1 MMKFNLNN
9 MQNFDMNKTM
19 KYLIFLSF
27 VTQWSFLS
35 MIINLFTM
43 GIIGIPLFILMIL
56 DALTMIQF
64 EDKTIKRP
72 SFILSKIWDIF
83 DAVSNRNQVNN
94 YNQKMNNS
102 SQLFNGVENIS
113 NSLKNIINKIK
124 NIINNF
130 DEDESNNNKYYKERE
145 LNRFSDEIGENIT
158 IEYTSQDNI
167 LKKKSFK
174 YKDRATTF
182 IKMLESNGYK
192 DYTKYNVNPNNS
204 LTYIIFNKNKDIINV
219 FENKVQTKHDDENYK
234 IITEGW
240 PKK

>member
-43 GIIGIPLFILMIL
+43 GIIGIPLFIVMIL
-56 DALTMIQF
+56 DALTMIKF

-72 SFILSKIWDIF
+72 SFILSKIWDIL
-83 DAVSNRNQVNN
+83 DRLSNKDNKN
-94 YNQKMNNS
+94 YNNNTNNFS
-102 SQLFNGVENIS
+102 SFYRGIGNISKTFNG
-113 NSLKNIINKIK
+113 LRNKI
-124 NIINNF
+124 NNLINNF
-130 DEDESNNNKYYKERE
+130 DEDESRNNKYYKERE
-145 LNRFSDEIGENIT
+145 LNKFSDEIGKKII
-158 IEYTSQDNI
+158 IEYTSEDNN
-167 LKKKSFK
+167 LKKKTFQ

-192 DYTKYNVNPNNS
+192 DYTKYNVDPKNS
-204 LTYIIFNKNKDIINV
+204 LTYIIFNKNKDIVNV
-219 FENKVQTKHDDENYK
+219 FENKIQTKHDDKNYK

>member
-43 GIIGIPLFILMIL
+43 GIIGIPLFIVMIL
-56 DALTMIQF
+56 DALTMIKF

-72 SFILSKIWDIF
+72 SFILSKIWDIL
-83 DAVSNRNQVNN
+83 DRLSNKDNKN
-94 YNQKMNNS
+94 YNNNTNNFS
-102 SQLFNGVENIS
+102 SFYRGIGNIS
-113 NSLKNIINKIK
+113 NSFNGLRNKI
-124 NIINNF
+124 NNLINNF
-130 DEDESNNNKYYKERE
+130 DEDESRNNKYYKERE
-145 LNRFSDEIGENIT
+145 LNKFSDEIGKKIT
-158 IEYTSQDNI
+158 IEYTSEDNN
-167 LKKKSFK
+167 LKKKTFQ

-192 DYTKYNVNPNNS
+192 NYTKYNVDPKNS
-204 LTYIIFNKNKDIINV
+204 LTYIIFNKNKDIVNV
-219 FENKVQTKHDDENYK
+219 FENKIQTKHDDKNYK

>member
-43 GIIGIPLFILMIL
+43 GIIGIPLFIVMIL
-56 DALTMIQF
+56 DALTMIKF

-72 SFILSKIWDIF
+72 SFILSKIWDIL
-83 DAVSNRNQVNN
+83 DRLSNKDNKN
-94 YNQKMNNS
+94 YNNNTNNFS
-102 SQLFNGVENIS
+102 SFYRGIGNISKTFNG
-113 NSLKNIINKIK
+113 LRNKI
-124 NIINNF
+124 NNLINNF
-130 DEDESNNNKYYKERE
+130 DEDESRNNKYYKERE
-145 LNRFSDEIGENIT
+145 LNKFSDEIGKKIT
-158 IEYTSQDNI
+158 IEYTSEDNN
-167 LKKKSFK
+167 LKKKTFQ

-192 DYTKYNVNPNNS
+192 DYTKYNVDPKNS
-204 LTYIIFNKNKDIINV
+204 LTYIIFNKNKDIVNV
-219 FENKVQTKHDDENYK
+219 FENKIQTKHDDKNYK

>member
-43 GIIGIPLFILMIL
+43 GIIGIPLFIVMIL
-56 DALTMIQF
+56 DALTMIKF

-72 SFILSKIWDIF
+72 SFILSKIWDIL
-83 DAVSNRNQVNN
+83 DRLSNKDNKN
-94 YNQKMNNS
+94 YNNNTNNFS
-102 SQLFNGVENIS
+102 SFYRGIGNISKTFNG
-113 NSLKNIINKIK
+113 LRNKI
-124 NIINNF
+124 NNLINNF
-130 DEDESNNNKYYKERE
+130 DDDESRNNKYYKERE
-145 LNRFSDEIGENIT
+145 LNKFSDEIGKKIT
-158 IEYTSQDNI
+158 IEYTSEDNN
-167 LKKKSFK
+167 LKKKTFQ

-192 DYTKYNVNPNNS
+192 DYTKYNVDPKNS
-204 LTYIIFNKNKDIINV
+204 LTYIIFNKNKDIVNV
-219 FENKVQTKHDDENYK
+219 FENKIQTKHDDKNYK

>member
-1 MMKFNLNN
+1 MKFNLNN

-35 MIINLFTM
+35 MIVNLFTM
-43 GIIGIPLFILMIL
+43 GIIGIPLFVLMIL
-56 DALTMIQF
+56 DALTMIKF
-64 EDKTIKRP
+64 EDKSIKRP
-72 SFILSKIWDIF
+72 SFILSKIWDVI
-83 DAVSNRNQVNN
+83 DALSNKQNGNN
-94 YNQKMNNS
+94 YNTKTKNNS
-102 SQLFNGVENIS
+102 SLYKSVENIS
-113 NSLKNIINKIK
+113 NGFNNIRNKIK
-124 NIINNF
+124 NLINNF
-130 DEDESNNNKYYKERE
+130 DEEESKNNKYYKERE
-145 LNRFSDEIGENIT
+145 INKFDDEIGENVT
-158 IEYTSQDNI
+158 IEYTSQDNV

-192 DYTKYNVNPNNS
+192 DYTKYNMNPQNS
-204 LTYIIFNKNKDIINV
+204 LTYIIFNKDKDIVNV
-219 FENKVQTKHDDENYK
+219 FENKIETKHDDKYYK

>member
-43 GIIGIPLFILMIL
+43 GIIGIPLFIVMIL
-56 DALTMIQF
+56 DALTMIKF

-72 SFILSKIWDIF
+72 SFILSKIWDIL
-83 DAVSNRNQVNN
+83 DRLSNKDNKN
-94 YNQKMNNS
+94 YNNNTNNFS
-102 SQLFNGVENIS
+102 SFYRGIGNISKTFNG
-113 NSLKNIINKIK
+113 LRNKI
-124 NIINNF
+124 NNLINNF
-130 DEDESNNNKYYKERE
+130 DDDESRNNKYYKERE
-145 LNRFSDEIGENIT
+145 LNKFSDEIGKKII
-158 IEYTSQDNI
+158 IEYTSEDNN
-167 LKKKSFK
+167 LKKKTFQ

-192 DYTKYNVNPNNS
+192 DYTKYNVDPKNS
-204 LTYIIFNKNKDIINV
+204 LTYIIFNKNKDIVNV
-219 FENKVQTKHDDENYK
+219 FENKIQTKHDDKNYK

>member
-1 MMKFNLNN
+1 MKFNLNN

-43 GIIGIPLFILMIL
+43 GIIGIPLFIVMIL
-56 DALTMIQF
+56 DALTMIKF
-64 EDKTIKRP
+64 DDKTIKRP
-72 SFILSKIWDIF
+72 SFILSKIWDIL
-83 DAVSNRNQVNN
+83 DRLSNKDNKN
-94 YNQKMNNS
+94 YNNNTNNFS
-102 SQLFNGVENIS
+102 SFYRGIGNISKTFNG
-113 NSLKNIINKIK
+113 LRNKI
-124 NIINNF
+124 NNLINNF
-130 DEDESNNNKYYKERE
+130 DEDESRNNKYYKERE
-145 LNRFSDEIGENIT
+145 LNKFSDEIGKKIT
-158 IEYTSQDNI
+158 IEYTSEDNN
-167 LKKKSFK
+167 LKKKTFQ

-192 DYTKYNVNPNNS
+192 DYTKYNVDPKNS
-204 LTYIIFNKNKDIINV
+204 LTYIIFNKNKDIVNV
-219 FENKVQTKHDDENYK
+219 FENKIQTKHDDKNYK

>member
-1 MMKFNLNN
+1 MMRFNLNN
-9 MQNFDMNKTM
+9 MQNFDINKSM

-56 DALTMIQF
+56 DALTMLKF
-64 EDKTIKRP
+64 EDKTIKKP
-72 SFILSKIWDIF
+72 SFILSKLLDVIDTISNKGNTNNPNYKTNSSSSLFKIF
-83 DAVSNRNQVNN
+83 DKIS
-94 YNQKMNNS
+94 YK
-102 SQLFNGVENIS
+102 LDNIT
-113 NSLKNIINKIK
+113 NIIK
-124 NIINNF
+124 NLINNF
-130 DEDESNNNKYYKERE
+130 DDDESTDNKYYKERQ
-145 LNRFSDEIGENIT
+145 LNKFSNEIGKEII

-167 LKKKSFK
+167 LKKKSFM

-192 DYTKYNVNPNNS
+192 NYSKYNIDPNNG
-204 LTYIIFNKNKDIINV
+204 LTYLVFNKDKDIVDV
-219 FENKVQTKHDDENYK
+219 FTNKIQIKHDDNNYK

>member
-43 GIIGIPLFILMIL
+43 GIIGIPLFIVMIL
-56 DALTMIQF
+56 DALTMIKF

-72 SFILSKIWDIF
+72 SFILSKIWDIL
-83 DAVSNRNQVNN
+83 DRLSNKDNKN
-94 YNQKMNNS
+94 YNNNTNNFS
-102 SQLFNGVENIS
+102 SFYRGIENIS
-113 NSLKNIINKIK
+113 KTFNGLRNKI
-124 NIINNF
+124 NNLINNF
-130 DEDESNNNKYYKERE
+130 DEDESRNNKYYKERE
-145 LNRFSDEIGENIT
+145 LNKFSDEIGKKIT
-158 IEYTSQDNI
+158 IEYTSEDNN
-167 LKKKSFK
+167 LKKKTFQ

-192 DYTKYNVNPNNS
+192 DYTKYNVDPKNS
-204 LTYIIFNKNKDIINV
+204 LTYIIFNKNKDIVNV
-219 FENKVQTKHDDENYK
+219 FENKIQTKHDDKNYK

>member
-1 MMKFNLNN
+1 MKFNLND

-56 DALTMIQF
+56 DALTMIKF

-72 SFILSKIWDIF
+72 SLVLSKIWDVI
-83 DAVSNRNQVNN
+83 DAFSNKGNSNN
-94 YNQKMNNS
+94 YNHNVNDS
-102 SQLFNGVENIS
+102 SPLYKGADNIS
-113 NSLKNIINKIK
+113 NGFKNLRNKIQ
-124 NIINNF
+124 NLINNF
-130 DEDESNNNKYYKERE
+130 DEDKSNNKKYHRERE
-145 LNRFSDEIGENIT
+145 LNKFSDEIGENIT
-158 IEYTSQDNI
+158 IEYTSQDNV

-182 IKMLESNGYK
+182 IKMLESNGYM
-192 DYTKYNVNPNNS
+192 DYTKYNVNPADS
-204 LTYIIFNKNKDIINV
+204 LTYIIFNKNRDIVNV
-219 FENKVQTKHDDENYK
+219 FENKIQTKHDDENYK

-240 PKK
+240 PEK

>member
-43 GIIGIPLFILMIL
+43 GIIGIPLFIVMIL
-56 DALTMIQF
+56 DALTMIKF
-64 EDKTIKRP
+64 DDKTIKRP
-72 SFILSKIWDIF
+72 SFILSKIWDIL
-83 DAVSNRNQVNN
+83 DRLSNKDNKN
-94 YNQKMNNS
+94 YNNNTNNFS
-102 SQLFNGVENIS
+102 SFYRGIGNISKTFNG
-113 NSLKNIINKIK
+113 LRNKI
-124 NIINNF
+124 NNLINNF
-130 DEDESNNNKYYKERE
+130 DEDESRNNKYYKERE
-145 LNRFSDEIGENIT
+145 LNKFSDEIGKKIT
-158 IEYTSQDNI
+158 IEYTSEDNN
-167 LKKKSFK
+167 LKKKTFQ

-192 DYTKYNVNPNNS
+192 DYTKYNVDPKNS
-204 LTYIIFNKNKDIINV
+204 LTYIIFNKNKDIVNV
-219 FENKVQTKHDDENYK
+219 FENKIQTKHDDKNYK

>member
-1 MMKFNLNN
+1 MKFNLNN

-43 GIIGIPLFILMIL
+43 GIIGIPLFIVMIL
-56 DALTMIQF
+56 DAMTMIKF
-64 EDKTIKRP
+64 DDKTIKRP
-72 SFILSKIWDIF
+72 SFILSKIWNLI
-83 DAVSNRNQVNN
+83 DAISNKGNN
-94 YNQKMNNS
+94 NTYKQKTNS
-102 SQLFNGVENIS
+102 YSSLYKGVENIS
-113 NSLKNIINKIK
+113 NSFNNIRNKINKL
-124 NIINNF
+124 INNF
-130 DEDESNNNKYYKERE
+130 DEDESKNNKYYKERE
-145 LNRFSDEIGENIT
+145 LNKFSDEIGENIT
-158 IEYTSQDNI
+158 IEYTSANHD
-167 LKKKSFK
+167 LKKKTFK

-192 DYTKYNVNPNNS
+192 DYTKYNVNPQNS
-204 LTYIIFNKNKDIINV
+204 LTYMIFNKNKDIVNV
-219 FENKVQTKHDDENYK
+219 FENKIQTKHEDKNYK

>member
-43 GIIGIPLFILMIL
+43 GIIGIPLFIVMIL
-56 DALTMIQF
+56 DALTMIKF

-72 SFILSKIWDIF
+72 SFILSKIWDIL
-83 DAVSNRNQVNN
+83 DRLSNKDNKN
-94 YNQKMNNS
+94 YNNNTINFS
-102 SQLFNGVENIS
+102 SFYRGIGNISKTFNG
-113 NSLKNIINKIK
+113 LRNKI
-124 NIINNF
+124 NNLINNF
-130 DEDESNNNKYYKERE
+130 DEDESRNNKYYKERE
-145 LNRFSDEIGENIT
+145 LNKFSDEIGKKIT
-158 IEYTSQDNI
+158 IEYTSEDNN
-167 LKKKSFK
+167 LKKKTFQ

-192 DYTKYNVNPNNS
+192 DYTKYNVDPKNS
-204 LTYIIFNKNKDIINV
+204 LTYIIFNKNKDIVNV
-219 FENKVQTKHDDENYK
+219 FKNKIQTKHDDKNYK

>member
-43 GIIGIPLFILMIL
+43 GIIGIPLFIVMIL
-56 DALTMIQF
+56 DALTMIKF
-64 EDKTIKRP
+64 DDKTIKRP
-72 SFILSKIWDIF
+72 SFILSKIWDIL
-83 DAVSNRNQVNN
+83 DRLSNKDNKN
-94 YNQKMNNS
+94 YNNNTNNFS
-102 SQLFNGVENIS
+102 SFYRGIGNISKTFNG
-113 NSLKNIINKIK
+113 LRNKI
-124 NIINNF
+124 NNLINNF
-130 DEDESNNNKYYKERE
+130 DDDESRNNKYYKERE
-145 LNRFSDEIGENIT
+145 LNKFSDEIGKKIT
-158 IEYTSQDNI
+158 IEYTSEDNN
-167 LKKKSFK
+167 LKKKTFQ

-192 DYTKYNVNPNNS
+192 DYTKYNVDPKNS
-204 LTYIIFNKNKDIINV
+204 LTYIIFNKNKDIVNV
-219 FENKVQTKHDDENYK
+219 FENKIQTKHDDKNYK